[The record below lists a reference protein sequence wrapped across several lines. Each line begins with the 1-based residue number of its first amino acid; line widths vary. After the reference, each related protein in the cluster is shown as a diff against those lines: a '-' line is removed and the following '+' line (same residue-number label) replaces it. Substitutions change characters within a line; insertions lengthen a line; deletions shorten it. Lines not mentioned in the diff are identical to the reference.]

1 MPLNDST
8 KRFTG
13 RMAQLHDTTENWN
26 ALRGFIPAAGEIIIY
41 DDWKEETVDGK
52 KRWKPGVKI
61 GTGNAYVQDLQFCN
75 EIDAN
80 VVVQQLIE
88 GGYLP
93 SDSDKLRWDSKLSI
107 RDAQEVV
114 DENLI
119 FRRE

>member
-41 DDWKEETVDGK
+41 DDWKEEIVDGK

-61 GTGNAYVQDLQFCN
+61 GTGNAYVQDLKFCN
-75 EIDAN
+75 EADTEA
-80 VVVQQLIE
+80 VVQNLVE
-88 GGYLP
+88 RGYVP
-93 SDSDKLRWDSKLSI
+93 STDDRLRWDGKLSV
-107 RDAQEVV
+107 RDAQEVI

-119 FRRE
+119 LRRE